1 MKQKLLFIVIAIFT
15 VSLASGQSVKV
26 SGVVIDSAGNPLQMA
41 NVIAYQKDRN
51 LGAFGITND
60 SGKYQLL
67 DLKKDSTYVIKVSFL
82 GLRTVEDT
90 IKNIQTDLVK
100 NYVLMEGADELD
112 AVNLVYEMPVTIK
125 GDTISYN
132 ADSFTNGTERKLG
145 EVIQKI
151 PGMEVNE
158 DGDVQVEG
166 KTVEK
171 IMVNGKDFFEGDTRL
186 ATKNI
191 PANAVKKVEVLRN
204 YNNVSQLKGLGNDQ
218 DRIAINIKLKEG
230 KENFWFGDATVGV
243 GYGGLDERY
252 LVQPKA
258 FYYSED
264 FSMNILTDVNNLGVP
279 AFTGRDYRRFTGF
292 RRGNTVEAGGR
303 INVANSS
310 NFNPIAVNRATN
322 VENKFAALNT
332 IWTASPKLDLKAF
345 AIFADTD
352 TDARSVNQNIFIGS
366 GLRET
371 RSTLSDESTQAGI
384 FKIGA
389 DFKPNENLSFDYD
402 GQINITQEAINS
414 NTFSESARGNEDIN
428 QFQDQNP
435 YTIDQSLNAYYT
447 LGEKN
452 VFSFESRYVNQEEDP
467 FRNAVR
473 DLLGQDD
480 EPPFENIGLLEA
492 DPYNLNQ
499 EQLASTNKLDAKLD
513 YWYILNKKSN
523 INFLTGTTIS
533 SQNFSSNIFQIL
545 DDGNRNDLDDA
556 SVTNNDVQFDYRDV
570 YAGARYKIIFDKWT
584 FSPGAILHSFQT
596 QDFQNGSENTLTT
609 ERLLPEMNIR
619 YDIRSSASVNLDYK
633 QIVSFNDINAYAEGF
648 VLSGFNSLVGGN
660 NQLMA
665 TTQDQVSLRYN
676 DFNMFNYQFVN
687 ANITYTRTRDAIQTN
702 TVFPEQINDPTNPTI
717 NQQSRYINAPFAN
730 ENVFAFASYAR
741 EIKKIQTGITGSWN
755 YATFNNIINNE
766 AQESVNFNQTYRLTA
781 RSNFQKG
788 VNFDFRYSITLA
800 DNQNGEFEN
809 NSTTNQFNLS
819 ADWQIG
825 KRWFLRADYDYS
837 IFEDSN
843 GNKNNFDFLD
853 ATLRYKKP
861 DSKWEYSLIASNI
874 LDRDATVRNNFG
886 QIVTSTNSTFVL
898 PRYVYFQVQF
908 DL

>member
-1 MKQKLLFIVIAIFT
+1 MKCRIILLFTTLFIS
-15 VSLASGQSVKV
+15 SLGWSQSVKIQ
-26 SGVVIDSAGNPLQMA
+26 GVVIDSAGNPLQMA

-60 SGKYQLL
+60 AGKYQLL
-67 DLKKDSTYVIKVSFL
+67 DLKRDSTYVIKVSFL

-90 IKNIQTDLVK
+90 IKNIQTNLVK
-100 NYVLMEGADELD
+100 NYVLLEGADELD

-258 FYYSED
+258 FYYSEK

-292 RRGNTVEAGGR
+292 RRGNTVEAGGS
-303 INVANSS
+303 ISVANSS
-310 NFNPIAVNRATN
+310 NFNPIEVNRATN

-352 TDARSVNQNIFIGS
+352 TDAQSINQNLFIGS
-366 GLRET
+366 GLEEL
-371 RSTLSDESTQAGI
+371 RSSFTNESTQAGI
-384 FKIGA
+384 FKLGA

-402 GQINITQEAINS
+402 GQINITNESSFS
-414 NTFSESARGNEDIN
+414 NTFSESSRGNENID
-428 QFQDQNP
+428 QLQDQNP

-473 DLLGQDD
+473 DLLDIDD
-480 EPPFENIGLLEA
+480 PAPFDNIGLLNA
-492 DPYNLNQ
+492 DPYNLSQ
-499 EQLASTNKLDAKLD
+499 EQLARTNKLDAKLD

-533 SQNFSSNIFQIL
+533 SQNYSSNIFQIL
-545 DDGNRNDLDDA
+545 DDGQVNELDDP
-556 SVTNNDVQFDYRDV
+556 SVVNDDVQFDYRDV
-570 YAGARYKIIFDKWT
+570 YVGARYKVIFDKWT
-584 FSPGAILHSFQT
+584 FTPGAILHSFQT
-596 QDFQNGSENTLTT
+596 QDLQNGSENTLGI

-619 YDIRSSASVNLDYK
+619 YDIRSSASVNLDYR
-633 QIVSFNDINAYAEGF
+633 QNVIFNDINAYAEGL
-648 VLSGFNSLVGGN
+648 VLNGFNSLQGGN
-660 NQLMA
+660 NQLTGA
-665 TTQDQVSLRYN
+665 IRDQISLNYN

-687 ANITYTRTRDAIQTN
+687 ANITYSKTRDAVQSS
-702 TVFPEQINDPTNPTI
+702 VDLESI
-717 NQQSRYINAPFAN
+717 NQQSRFINTPFEN
-730 ENVFAFASYAR
+730 ESISGRAAYSR
-741 EIKKIQTGITGSWN
+741 EIKKIQTRFAGFWN
-755 YATFNNIINNE
+755 YGTFGNIVNGQE
-766 AQESVNFNQTYRLTA
+766 QESVSFNQTYAVSA

-788 VNFDFRYSITLA
+788 VNFNLGYTLSLA
-800 DNQNGEFEN
+800 DNMLGDSEN
-809 NSTTNQFNLS
+809 NTTNNRFS
-819 ADWQIG
+819 IDADWQIG
-825 KRWFLRADYDYS
+825 KRWFLRAEYDYN
-837 IFEDSN
+837 IFTDSFDN
-843 GNKNNFDFLD
+843 ENDFDFLD

-861 DSKWEYSLIASNI
+861 ESKWEYSLIASNI
-874 LDRDATVRNNFG
+874 LDRDARVQNSFG

-898 PRYVYFQVQF
+898 PRYIYFQVQF